1 MSNESIIK
9 EAMLSGLRQHIIDM
23 VAKAQFNVGS
33 TWHDAVFSG
42 AVGSNDMVSVN
53 MVLEPVSGPSTLATQ
68 FRLLNSNGDQLAGK
82 TENIQF
88 LPGVEEMMYRFVFGV
103 TLAGQEAN
111 E

>member
-1 MSNESIIK
+1 MSNESIVK
-9 EAMLSGLRQHIIDM
+9 EAMLAGLRRHIIDM
-23 VAKAQFNVGS
+23 VAKAQFKAGG
-33 TWHDAVFSG
+33 TWHDAAFTG

-53 MVLEPVSGPSTLATQ
+53 MVLEPVSGSSTLVTQ
-68 FRLLNSNGDQLAGK
+68 FRLLNSNGDELAGK

-103 TLAGQEAN
+103 SLAEQEDD